1 MKEQLIDLYTAKLAK
16 DRGFL
21 EPCFHYF
28 SMEGD
33 EKQFMED
40 GLYFPSMGE
49 NGRLILRPTQS
60 QLQKWLREKY
70 EIYIEILLDQTTYP
84 KFACEITHFLNY
96 EFIHI
101 EQPDWSLYRTYEE
114 ALEIALFKALKY
126 TI

>member
-1 MKEQLIDLYTAKLAK
+1 MWGQLINFNTAKLAK

-40 GLYFPSMGE
+40 GLYFPSIGE

-84 KFACEITHFLNY
+84 KFACEITRFLNY

-114 ALEIALFKALKY
+114 ALEIALFKSLKY
-126 TI
+126 II